1 MNSFKKIITIFGHWI
16 AHIRSVIGYKTKTYK
31 RNDGQLKSNLKNE
44 EQIVTKIQHAIYEAT
59 GMKPDEYTG
68 KSRKRD
74 LFYIRM
80 IFVYYCYRDGMR
92 IADITKYVNR
102 DRTTLIYLPKK
113 FEDEKKY
120 NDEFRNLAQRVEN
133 VLIKIK

>member
-16 AHIRSVIGYKTKTYK
+16 VSIRSVIGYKTKTHK
-31 RNDGQLKSNLKNE
+31 RNDGQVKSNLKSE
-44 EQIVTKIQHAIYEAT
+44 ERIVTRIQQAIYEVT

-80 IFVYYCYRDGMR
+80 IFVYYCYREGMKISD
-92 IADITKYVNR
+92 IAKYVNR

-120 NDEFRNLAQRVEN
+120 NDEFRDLAQRVEN